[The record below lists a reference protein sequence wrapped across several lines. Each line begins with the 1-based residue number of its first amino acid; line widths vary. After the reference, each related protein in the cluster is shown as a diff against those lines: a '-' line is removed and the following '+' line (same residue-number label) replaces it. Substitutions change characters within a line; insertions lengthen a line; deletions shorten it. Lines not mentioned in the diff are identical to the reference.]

1 MPASSHE
8 QQQSLLRLAIV
19 RSPSRLTLVQSRR
32 CAAFVPPG
40 DRNSSVLAS
49 HFEVEKFPLS
59 GPRPPAGLAA
69 VAEAWERL
77 ARAGAH
83 GAEVLADVL
92 LVLVSSVPS
101 ARQDLAPPPRLDT
114 PSQPPRP
121 TAAHPRAFRGTK
133 HKPPKASEP
142 VTRDLRFL
150 LCAPAS
156 TRSLLASLWPARV
169 SSLKRL
175 QRLGLDQPG
184 LTRLAE
190 WSSPPADPYLTFHH
204 PNLPSRAA
212 LPPEF
217 VERLLSSMSGAPWK
231 LVRGAAALHQRLN
244 LANDEPLSFLAAR
257 VLQAS
262 PKNAGAWLQS
272 LETQPRDRWLSFLV
286 LVLESGV
293 LQSGALLPQTLSLNL
308 AQAPQEVYERWVYV
322 TLDGL
327 RRAVNPRYLD
337 AGVHYACQYA
347 PDETF
352 MRVWA
357 APDFDEK
364 TASELERLLPVDWDG
379 RGLMDLWETCA
390 ALPGFSSYVRDTN
403 WARFTPAQRQYLLRF
418 FMIMRWDED
427 GPFHRERWRAIAAHI
442 PLLERRAQEVPA
454 AYTDQYLSDV
464 GAVLSGMKKPAEIR
478 ERFPLAIDLLAR
490 VNRPPFNPD
499 GEAARSLG
507 SLLRLPDAQRRRF
520 LAASDASFL
529 ALDKACRRSN
539 AATLIA
545 WGLSSLVD
553 GMPDLVS
560 EAFGS
565 ATGTLIRTARHL
577 GVLSWPA
584 RAQLVRRCSNLAVF
598 QSNLEGSA
606 VAEIVST
613 IQGTG
618 VPEALAVVPRALRD
632 HLVGRRPLSAA
643 QIERHLERVKR
654 ALPTCRLAVLRAAVD
669 VQLSRALGSKQV
681 DREALTALALL
692 QDAEKNRRGLRRF
705 LRALLSGEVNHLRFH
720 PATQNWARRHPQIDL
735 DLWTDGL
742 ERRHPANDH
751 REVVIRIEQDPLEVL
766 KMGTYVGSCLGLGGG
781 LSYSA
786 AAVLL
791 DVNKRVLYAR
801 DEQGTVIARQ
811 LVAIS
816 DDNRLV
822 PFSVYPQSAPPSL
835 QLAFDR
841 YDTDLASAL
850 GISRVDPSQPYEIE
864 NVLSHEWWD
873 DGAWDPAALRR
884 GGSSER
890 AKRKSTGRETP

>member
-1 MPASSHE
+1 
-8 QQQSLLRLAIV
+8 
-19 RSPSRLTLVQSRR
+19 
-32 CAAFVPPG
+32 
-40 DRNSSVLAS
+40 
-49 HFEVEKFPLS
+49 
-59 GPRPPAGLAA
+59 
-69 VAEAWERL
+69 
-77 ARAGAH
+77 
-83 GAEVLADVL
+83 
-92 LVLVSSVPS
+92 
-101 ARQDLAPPPRLDT
+101 
-114 PSQPPRP
+114 
-121 TAAHPRAFRGTK
+121 
-133 HKPPKASEP
+133 
-142 VTRDLRFL
+142 
-150 LCAPAS
+150 
-156 TRSLLASLWPARV
+156 V

-175 QRLGLDQPG
+175 QRLGLDQRG
-184 LTRLAE
+184 LARLAE

-204 PNLPSRAA
+204 SNVPSRVT

-217 VERLLSSMSGAPWK
+217 AEHLLPAMSGAPWE
-231 LVRGAAALHQRLN
+231 LVREATALHQRLN

-257 VLQAS
+257 ALKTS
-262 PKNAGAWLQS
+262 PRNATAWLQA

-293 LQSGALLPQTLSLNL
+293 LQSGAPLPQALLLNL
-308 AQAPQEVYERWVYV
+308 AQAPREVYERWVYV

-327 RRAVNPRYLD
+327 RRGVSPLYLET
-337 AGVHYACQYA
+337 GIHYACQYA

-352 MRVWA
+352 RRVWS

-390 ALPGFSSYVRDTN
+390 ALPGFSAYVRDTN
-403 WARFTPAQRQYLLRF
+403 WARFTPPQRQYLLRL
-418 FMIMRWDED
+418 FMLMRWDED
-427 GPFHRERWRAIAAHI
+427 GPFDKERWRAIAAHI
-442 PLLERRAQEVPA
+442 PRLERRVQEVPA
-454 AYTDQYLSDV
+454 AYTDQYLSDL
-464 GAVLSGMKKPAEIR
+464 GAVLSGMKRPAEIS
-478 ERFPLAIDLLAR
+478 ERFPRAIDLLAR

-499 GEAARSLG
+499 GEAARVLG
-507 SLLRLPDAQRRRF
+507 NLLRLPEAQRRTL
-520 LAASDASFL
+520 LAAPDTAFL

-565 ATGTLIRTARHL
+565 ATGTLIRTAGHL

-584 RAQLVRRCSNLAVF
+584 RAQLVRRCSKLAVF
-598 QSNLEGSA
+598 RSSLEGSS

-618 VPEALAVVPRALRD
+618 VPEALAVAPRALRD
-632 HLVGRRPLSAA
+632 HLTGRRALSAA
-643 QIERHLERVKR
+643 QVERHLERVR
-654 ALPTCRLAVLRAAVD
+654 HALPTCRLAVLRAAVD
-669 VQLSRALGSKQV
+669 IQLSRAVGSKQV
-681 DREALTALALL
+681 DREALSALALL

-705 LRALLSGEVNHLRFH
+705 LRALLNGEADHLRRH

-735 DLWTDGL
+735 DLWTRGL
-742 ERRHPANDH
+742 ERQLQANDN

-781 LSYSA
+781 FSYSA
-786 AAVLL
+786 AAALL
-791 DVNKRVLYAR
+791 DVNKQVLYAR

-811 LVAIS
+811 LIAIS
-816 DDNRLV
+816 DDNQLV
-822 PFSVYPQSAPPSL
+822 PFSVYPQSAPSSL

-850 GISRVDPSQPYEIE
+850 GISRVDPTQSYDIE

-873 DGAWDPAALRR
+873 DGAWDPGALRR
-884 GGSSER
+884 VGSPETANRKPRPSR
-890 AKRKSTGRETP
+890 TGKRRGAPGPR